1 MARQLLSVA
10 VCLISVAA
18 SAVANT
24 PPTPITVSSSAST
37 SWWDNLLELSVF
49 SLLRNPGVL
58 SEFGIGK
65 EKEPQLAAAPPVLQT
80 PCSVQPLAPVEDA
93 TALQFEAGDQSAS
106 RNGLTRACSR
116 ALSLFTKK
124 IVSVGGTI
132 HVTSAWRPAPY
143 QAHLQQVWDKWMV
156 ELRDNTGP
164 SCSDLRNSIASEFSR
179 HALLETQRP
188 AAYSDHT
195 RGTAFDAV
203 VSVPVRIVAAAR
215 RKRRPV
221 INGDTLALSAGL
233 RRPLIWSDPVHYRL
247 SR

>member
-10 VCLISVAA
+10 LCLISAAA
-18 SAVANT
+18 SAIANT
-24 PPTPITVSSSAST
+24 EPGSTTSSSYSST
-37 SWWDNLLELSVF
+37 SWWDSFLQLSVF
-49 SLLRNPGVL
+49 SLLKDPGIL
-58 SEFGIGK
+58 SEFGTDSQK
-65 EKEPQLAAAPPVLQT
+65 DQLVVTPPVLAT
-80 PCSVQPLAPVEDA
+80 PCSIQPLAPVEDA

-116 ALSLFTKK
+116 ALALFTRK

-156 ELRDNTGP
+156 ELKDNTTP
-164 SCSDLRNSIASEFSR
+164 SCSELRNDVASEFTR
-179 HALLETQRP
+179 HGLLESQRP
-188 AAYSDHT
+188 AGYSDHT
-195 RGTAFDAV
+195 RGTAFDAI
-203 VSVPVRIVAAAR
+203 VSVPVRIVAVAR
-215 RKRRPV
+215 RKRRQV

-233 RRPLIWSDPVHYRL
+233 RRPLIVADPVHYRL